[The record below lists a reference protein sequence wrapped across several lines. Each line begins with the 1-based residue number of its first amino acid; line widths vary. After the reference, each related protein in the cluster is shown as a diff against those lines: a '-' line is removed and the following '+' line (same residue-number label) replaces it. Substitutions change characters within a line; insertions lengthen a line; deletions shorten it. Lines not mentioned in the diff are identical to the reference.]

1 MICSRFDKISKT
13 LLSDSLTHSL
23 SKMDPRDAGASKKE
37 MLADHCWGFPTKS
50 KSTCSSPLLNIIRG
64 GGGPFDGPPFVA
76 VSNSIPNLVQ
86 VEWEE
91 ALNRDLERE
100 QTEVHSI
107 LKLVHLKRN
116 PGKY

>member
-1 MICSRFDKISKT
+1 
-13 LLSDSLTHSL
+13 
-23 SKMDPRDAGASKKE
+23 MDPRDAGASKKGL
-37 MLADHCWGFPTKS
+37 LADPWGFPTKS
-50 KSTCSSPLLNIIRG
+50 KSTCRSPLLNIIRG
-64 GGGPFDGPPFVA
+64 GGRPFDGPPFVA

-91 ALNRDLERE
+91 ALNQDLERE